1 MAQKDVFILGAGF
14 SKAISY
20 LMPTTA
26 ELTNVISGRFERH
39 GIQLPPPL
47 KDTQYIEKQMDN
59 NIELWMTYLLQS
71 QPWLRSED
79 NTDNRKKGQQIQ
91 QLMVDVLNEQESQVL
106 ESPCSQEWLP
116 SLIEYWSRPCT
127 GVSKVTVITLNYDT
141 LVERAAKAKG
151 IALEQIY
158 PPGLSDMETQNEA
171 LSYHDSDRRF
181 TLYKLHGSVNWSF
194 AGGSASKAQVYYS
207 DVPPWDEKGSPQL
220 VHPIHPV
227 IIPPVFNKERHLGNP
242 TVKEIWRAASNAL
255 WEATRVFVIGYSL
268 PISDLSMRFFLKRNQ
283 PYVCFP
289 WYIVN
294 TDKQMAEHYQELLAP
309 LEVIYDNFVD
319 QISPVRKFV
328 DAYPS
333 LR

>member
-26 ELTNVISGRFERH
+26 ELTNIISGRLQRH

-71 QPWLRSED
+71 QPWLRRNH
-79 NTDNRKKGQQIQ
+79 NTANRITGGKIQ
-91 QLMVDVLNEQESQVL
+91 KLMVDVLNEQESQVL

-151 IALEQIY
+151 IALKQIY
-158 PPGLSDMETQNEA
+158 PPGLSDIETQEEA
-171 LSYHDSDRRF
+171 LSHNDSNRRF

-194 AGGSASKAQVYYS
+194 AGESASEAQVCYS
-207 DVPPWDEKGSPQL
+207 DIPPWDEKASPQL
-220 VHPIHPV
+220 VHPIDAA
-227 IIPPVFNKERHLGNP
+227 IIPPVFNKERHLRNP
-242 TVKEIWRAASNAL
+242 TIEGIWRAASDAL

-283 PYVCFP
+283 PYVCYP

-294 TDKQMAEHYQELLAP
+294 TDKKTAEHYQVLLAP

-319 QISPVRKFV
+319 KISPVRKFV